1 MISSRGSA
9 LKAAR
14 VEGYRWSQESARE
27 AFSECVRDRGY
38 DRALHIKLLS
48 AMDSPFDHSANTGAP
63 SVPSRWKQIH
73 WRETER
79 VFRREIR
86 RKILTVMYP
95 RGDE

>member
-27 AFSECVRDRGY
+27 ASECVRVRGY
-38 DRALHIKLLS
+38 DRALHVKLLS
-48 AMDSPFDHSANTGAP
+48 ALDSPFEHSANTGAP
-63 SVPSRWKQIH
+63 SVPSRWRQIY